1 MIAWLQRLFTGPRS
15 VGARGER
22 AAAKWL
28 SEQGYQ
34 IIGRN
39 VCIAGVEADL
49 LVFTPDK
56 LTVAIVEVKSSGDAQ
71 RLTEERVD
79 EQKQRRLARFAAV
92 LHRQPKY
99 NSRRIRFDVVAVHI
113 DKDGAA
119 AVRHHEA
126 AFESPY

>member
-1 MIAWLQRLFTGPRS
+1 MIAWLKTLLAGPRS

-28 SEQGYQ
+28 AERGYQ

-39 VCIAGVEADL
+39 VNLAGVEADL
-49 LVFTPDK
+49 LAFTPDK
-56 LTVAIVEVKSSGDAQ
+56 STVAIIEVKTSGNAE
-71 RLTEERVD
+71 RMSEERVD

-113 DKDGAA
+113 DQHGKAD
-119 AVRHHEA
+119 VRHLEA
-126 AFESPY
+126 AFESAY

>member
-1 MIAWLQRLFTGPRS
+1 MLGWIRQLVAGPRS

-28 SEQGYQ
+28 GEQGYQ

-39 VCIAGVEADL
+39 VALAGVEADL
-49 LVFTPDK
+49 LAFTPDK
-56 LTVAIVEVKSSGDAQ
+56 STVAIIEVKSSANAQ
-71 RLTEERVD
+71 RVTEERVD
-79 EQKQRRLARFAAV
+79 AQKQKRLARFAAV

-99 NSRRIRFDVVAVHI
+99 HSRGIRFDVVAVSI
-113 DKDGAA
+113 DAA
-119 AVRHHEA
+119 GRTEVRHHQG